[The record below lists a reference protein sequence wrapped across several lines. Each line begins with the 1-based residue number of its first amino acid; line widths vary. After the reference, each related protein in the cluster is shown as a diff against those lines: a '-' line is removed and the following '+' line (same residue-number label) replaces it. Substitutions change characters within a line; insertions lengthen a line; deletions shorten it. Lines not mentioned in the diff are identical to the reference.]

1 MSKQFQHLIISWKPI
16 KCSYIVQPNK
26 QKKKIYKI
34 KKQIRK
40 ENNDIN
46 FGV

>member
-1 MSKQFQHLIISWKPI
+1 MEANKMFIYCTTKQTE
-16 KCSYIVQPNK
+16 
-26 QKKKIYKI
+26 KKIYKI